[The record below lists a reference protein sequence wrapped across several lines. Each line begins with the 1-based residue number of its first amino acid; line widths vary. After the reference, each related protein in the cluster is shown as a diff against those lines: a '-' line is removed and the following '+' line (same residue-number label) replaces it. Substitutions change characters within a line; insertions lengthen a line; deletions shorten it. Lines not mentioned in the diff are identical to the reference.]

1 MRAGARKTVAGGTVV
16 VLAALGFLAAPAL
29 STHQDNPVL
38 EAIVGTNDG
47 FDIGLFFPNGTRV
60 ATLAPGTYTIVVHDR
75 SKLHNF
81 HLASNFD
88 PTVDFRTD
96 VDFVGD
102 RTFTATF
109 RPNTEYAYACEP
121 HWQIMNG
128 SFRTTGGP
136 GTTTE
141 PTTTAPPPSRV
152 TLRAEVSPAG
162 RVAFRPLAVR
172 AGPVRV
178 VVRDRSRRFDV
189 HLRGAGV
196 NRRTGAA
203 FVGTRTWT
211 LTLRRG
217 AYRFGTDP
225 KPLRGIL
232 RAR

>member
-1 MRAGARKTVAGGTVV
+1 VRTVIVGGTVV
-16 VLAALGFLAAPAL
+16 VLVVLGFLAAPAL
-29 STHQDNPVL
+29 STHEDNPVL
-38 EAIVGTNDG
+38 DAIVGTNDG

-60 ATLAPGTYTIVVHDR
+60 GSLPPGTYTIVVHDR

-102 RTFTATF
+102 QTFTATF

-128 SFRTTGGP
+128 GFRTTGGP
-136 GTTTE
+136 GTTSE
-141 PTTTAPPPSRV
+141 PTTTTKPPPARV
-152 TLRAEVSPAG
+152 TLRADVSAAG
-162 RVAFRPLAVR
+162 RVSFRPLAVR

-178 VVRDRSRRFDV
+178 VVRDRSRRFNV
-189 HLRGAGV
+189 HLRGVGV
-196 NRRTGAA
+196 NRRTPAA
-203 FVGTRTWT
+203 FVGSKTWT

-217 AYRFGTDP
+217 AYRFGSDP